1 MPSFAQDLHYAARM
15 LRKNPGFTSVAV
27 LTLALGIGAN
37 TAIFSFV
44 DGVLLKPLPYAHP
57 ERILMVWEKPPG
69 YDRNG
74 ISTLNFLDWKNQN
87 TVFERIAAQTGGSI
101 TWSGGEKPVELR
113 GTRVS
118 ASFFDIFGIQAAM
131 GRTFAPDEDQAG
143 KGYVA
148 VISYRTWQTRFGG
161 DRNIVGRKLTLNG
174 LPHTLVGVMPMNSP
188 YDRNYSEI
196 WTPLVFEPKDMT
208 RNFHWMRAYA
218 LLKENV
224 TLDRAKAE
232 MNVIGARIEKQYP
245 DSNKGWGVTVE
256 RFADRIV
263 GNQLRQS
270 LYVLLAAV
278 GAVLL
283 IGCANLA
290 NLTLARGTSRER
302 EVAIRAALGAGRWR
316 LIRQFLTE
324 NVLLSLLGGLLG
336 LGLGYAMVAGLKL
349 LMPQYMLPSEAN
361 VHVDVRVLFFTLA
374 IATLTG
380 IVFGMAPALHA
391 ASPDVAASMKEGG
404 RGSTASAARRRLR
417 GALVVVEMALAFVL
431 LTGAGLLIRSFER
444 LQGVDAGFNT
454 TNVLTMRV
462 PLSITKLKDGSQAAA
477 YIRRII
483 DCIETVPGVLEAAV
497 TTALPLQGWSNG
509 MPFQI
514 AGKPIK
520 DRANREAC
528 AFKEVSESYFHS
540 LGIHLR
546 RGRGLT
552 LKDVKGTPPV
562 TVINETMAKRYFKD
576 EDPIGKQI
584 LVQDIVF
591 AKPQLGPEIPW
602 EVVGVIAD
610 EKLNGLDDDKSAAM
624 YVTYAQSPA
633 QFISL
638 VVKGA
643 VDPQT
648 MQQAIERQVR
658 QIDPDQPLTN
668 VQTMEKIK
676 SDSVASNRLRTTL
689 LGVFAAIALLL
700 AAIGIYGV
708 ISYSVAQRTHEMG
721 VRLALGARGGD
732 ILRLV
737 VGSGMLLAAIGLAI
751 GLAGSLALTRL
762 LNSLLFGVSATDT
775 ATMVTVAALLAG
787 VAMLA
792 CYVPAR
798 RATKVDPMVALRW
811 E

>member
-1 MPSFAQDLHYAARM
+1 M

-44 DGVLLKPLPYAHP
+44 DGVLLKPLPYAHSD
-57 ERILMVWEKPPG
+57 RILMVWEKPPG
-69 YDRNG
+69 YERNG

-87 TVFERIAAQTGGSI
+87 TVFDSIAALRGDSI
-101 TWSGGEKPVELR
+101 TLSGGEKPIELR
-113 GTRVS
+113 GARVS
-118 ASFFDIFGIQAAM
+118 ASFFDIFGVPAAM
-131 GRTFAPDEDQAG
+131 GRTFAADEDQAG
-143 KGYVA
+143 KGGVA
-148 VISYRTWQTRFGG
+148 VISYRTWQSRFGG
-161 DRNIVGRKLTLNG
+161 EKSIVGRKLILNG
-174 LPHTLVGVMPMNSP
+174 QPHTLVGVLPMNSP
-188 YDRNYSEI
+188 YDRGFADI

-208 RNFHWMRAYA
+208 RNFHWFRAYA
-218 LLKENV
+218 LLKEGV
-224 TLDRAKAE
+224 TLERARAE

-245 DSNKGWGVTVE
+245 DSNKGWGVTLD

-270 LYVLLAAV
+270 LYVLLTAV

-316 LIRQFLTE
+316 LVLQFLTE

-336 LGLGYAMVAGLKL
+336 LSLGYGLVAGLKL
-349 LMPQYMLPSEAN
+349 LMPPYMLPSEAN
-361 VHVDVRVLFFTLA
+361 VQVDVRVLLFTLA
-374 IATLTG
+374 IAALTG

-391 ASPDVAASMKEGG
+391 SSPNLSGSIKEGG
-404 RGSTASAARRRLR
+404 RGSTASGARRRLR

-431 LTGAGLLIRSFER
+431 LTGAGLLIRSFEQ
-444 LQGVDAGFNT
+444 LQGVDAGFDT
-454 TNVLTMRV
+454 TNVLTMGL
-462 PLSITKLKDGSQAAA
+462 PLSTSKLKDGGQASS
-477 YIRRII
+477 YVRRII
-483 DCIETVPGVLEAAV
+483 DGIETVPGVLEAAV
-497 TTALPLQGWSNG
+497 TSALPLQGWSTG

-528 AFKEVSESYFHS
+528 AFKMLSESYFHS
-540 LGIHLR
+540 LGIRLR
-546 RGRGLT
+546 KGRGLT
-552 LKDVKGTPPV
+552 VKDVKGSPPV
-562 TVINETMAKRYFKD
+562 TVINETMAKRHFKN
-576 EDPIGKQI
+576 EDPVGRQI
-584 LVQDIVF
+584 LVQDIIF

-610 EKLNGLDDDKSAAM
+610 EKLNGLDDDRSAAM
-624 YVTYAQSPA
+624 YVTYAQSPCT
-633 QFISL
+633 FISL

-648 MQQAIERQVR
+648 MQQAIDRQVR
-658 QIDPDQPLTN
+658 QIDPDQALTN
-668 VQTMEKIK
+668 TQTMERIK
-676 SDSVASNRLRTTL
+676 ADSVAPNRLRTTL
-689 LGVFAAIALLL
+689 LGVFAGIALLL

-721 VRLALGARGGD
+721 VRLALGARHGD

-737 VGSGMLLAAIGLAI
+737 VGSGMLLAGIGLAI

-762 LNSLLFGVSATDT
+762 LNSLLFGVKATD
-775 ATMVTVAALLAG
+775 ALTMVTVAVLLAG
-787 VAMLA
+787 VASLA

>member
-1 MPSFAQDLHYAARM
+1 MPSLAKDIHYAARM

-69 YDRNG
+69 FDRNG

-87 TVFERIAAQTGGSI
+87 TVFDRIAAQTGGSM

-113 GTRVS
+113 GARVS
-118 ASFFDIFGIQAAM
+118 ASFFDIFGVQAAL
-131 GRTFAPDEDQAG
+131 GRTFAADEDQAG
-143 KGYVA
+143 KGGVA

-161 DRNIVGRKLTLNG
+161 DKNILGRKLTLNG
-174 LPHTLVGVMPMNSP
+174 QPHTLVGVLPMNSP
-188 YDRNYSEI
+188 YDRNYAEI

-208 RNFHWMRAYA
+208 RNFHWFRAYA
-218 LLKENV
+218 LLKEGV
-224 TLDRAKAE
+224 TLERAKAE

-256 RFADRIV
+256 RFADRVV

-270 LYVLLAAV
+270 LYMLLAAV

-336 LGLGYAMVAGLKL
+336 LALGYGMVAGLKL
-349 LMPQYMLPSEAN
+349 LMPPYLLPSEAN
-361 VHVDVRVLFFTLA
+361 VVVDVRVLLFTLA
-374 IATLTG
+374 IAALTG

-391 ASPDVAASMKEGG
+391 SSPDLAGSMKEGG
-404 RGSTASAARRRLR
+404 RGSTASGARRRLR
-417 GALVVVEMALAFVL
+417 GVLVVVEMALAFVL
-431 LTGAGLLIRSFER
+431 LTGAGLLIRSFEQ
-444 LQGVDAGFNT
+444 LQGVDAGFDT
-454 TNVLTMRV
+454 ANVLTMRI
-462 PLSITKLKDGSQAAA
+462 PLSTSKLKEGSQAVA
-477 YIRRII
+477 YMRRII
-483 DCIETVPGVLEAAV
+483 DGVETVPGVLEAAIAS
-497 TTALPLQGWSNG
+497 ALPLQGWSNG

-528 AFKEVSESYFHS
+528 FFKQISESYFHS
-540 LGIHLR
+540 LGIRLR
-546 RGRGLT
+546 KGRGLT
-552 LKDVKGTPPV
+552 EKDVKGSPPV
-562 TVINETMAKRYFKD
+562 AVINETMAKKYFKG

-584 LVQDIVF
+584 LVQDIIF
-591 AKPQLGPEIPW
+591 GKPQLGPEIPW

-610 EKLNGLDDDKSAAM
+610 EKVNGLDDDRSAGM
-624 YVTYAQSPA
+624 YVSYAQSPT
-633 QFISL
+633 QYISMI
-638 VVKGA
+638 VKGA

-648 MQQAIERQVR
+648 MQQAIDRQVR

-668 VQTMEKIK
+668 VQTLERIK
-676 SDSVASNRLRTTL
+676 AESVAPNRLRTTL
-689 LGVFAAIALLL
+689 LGVFAGIALLL

-721 VRLALGARGGD
+721 VRLALGARRRD

-737 VGSGMLLAAIGLAI
+737 LGSGMLLAGIGLTI

-762 LNSLLFGVSATDT
+762 LKSLLFGVSATDA

-787 VAMLA
+787 VASLA

-798 RATKVDPMVALRW
+798 RATKVDPMVALR
-811 E
+811 